1 MSNSA
6 FEQNVIALV
15 WDCDKTLISSYMQE
29 PLFRYFNI
37 DGAKF
42 WAEVNALKAR
52 YGAQGIS
59 VNSDTCYLN
68 HILTYVKAGIFKG
81 LSNKLLREFGKEL
94 KFYPGLPDFFG
105 EIKKLIE
112 EDPKYMAFD
121 IRVEHYVVSTGFA
134 ETIKGSAIAP
144 YVDGVF
150 GCEFIEDV
158 LQPGFL
164 DGNITLGSI
173 DHKGLQ
179 NDAVSNVT
187 LGSID
192 HKGLQNDAVSN
203 VPLGS
208 IDHKGLQN
216 DAVSNVTLGSIDHKG
231 LQNDAVSNVTLGSID
246 HKGFQNDAVSN
257 VTLEGG
263 TTDRVQEISQIACAL
278 DNTSKTRYLFEI
290 NKGSNKY
297 PETIDVNSSIAR
309 EVRRVPFQN
318 MVYIAD
324 GPSDVPAFSILN
336 YNGGSTFAVYP
347 KGDVKGFKQV
357 DALRRDGRVQM
368 FGEADY
374 SPATQSWMWLTEKA
388 RAIADKIVE
397 VKQAAIKNSAGAP
410 PTHLN

>member
-1 MSNSA
+1 MNHA
-6 FEQNVIALV
+6 PFEQNIIAMV
-15 WDCDKTLISSYMQE
+15 WDCDKTLISKYMQD
-29 PLFRYFNI
+29 PLFRHYGI
-37 DGAKF
+37 DDGQF
-42 WAEVNALKAR
+42 WAEVNGLKLR
-52 YGAQGIS
+52 YGAQGIA

-81 LSNKLLREFGKEL
+81 LNNSLLREFGKEL
-94 KFYPGLPDFFG
+94 CFYPGLPGFFG
-105 EIKKLIE
+105 EVKKLIE
-112 EDPKYMAFD
+112 EDPKYKAFD
-121 IRVEHYVVSTGFA
+121 IRLEHYVVSTGFA

-144 YVDGVF
+144 YVDGIF

-164 DGNITLGSI
+164 GDGAERSALSAPSKVAANDGGDANGNAAPHVIASPTGEAIHSI
-173 DHKGLQ
+173 
-179 NDAVSNVT
+179 N
-187 LGSID
+187 
-192 HKGLQNDAVSN
+192 
-203 VPLGS
+203 P
-208 IDHKGLQN
+208 
-216 DAVSNVTLGSIDHKG
+216 
-231 LQNDAVSNVTLGSID
+231 
-246 HKGFQNDAVSN
+246 
-257 VTLEGG
+257 
-263 TTDRVQEISQIACAL
+263 EINTPREIQQVACAL

-309 EVRRVPFQN
+309 TVRRVPFEN

-336 YNGGSTFAVYP
+336 NNGGSTFAVYP

-357 DALRRDGRVQM
+357 EALRRDGRVQM

-397 VKQAAIKNSAGAP
+397 AKQAAIKNSASAP
-410 PTHLN
+410 PGHLN

>member
-1 MSNSA
+1 MANSA

-29 PLFRYFNI
+29 PLFRHFNV
-37 DGAKF
+37 DGGKF
-42 WAEVNALKAR
+42 WAEVNALKSR

-112 EDPKYMAFD
+112 EDPKYKAFD

-134 ETIKGSAIAP
+134 ETIRGSAIAP
-144 YVDGVF
+144 FVDGVF

-164 DGNITLGSI
+164 DADSAAAGDAPRHPERSEGS
-173 DHKGLQ
+173 
-179 NDAVSNVT
+179 SN
-187 LGSID
+187 
-192 HKGLQNDAVSN
+192 
-203 VPLGS
+203 
-208 IDHKGLQN
+208 
-216 DAVSNVTLGSIDHKG
+216 
-231 LQNDAVSNVTLGSID
+231 
-246 HKGFQNDAVSN
+246 
-257 VTLEGG
+257 
-263 TTDRVQEISQIACAL
+263 EISQIACAL
-278 DNTSKTRYLFEI
+278 DNTSKTRYIFEI

-297 PETIDVNSSIAR
+297 PETIDVNSTIAR

-336 YNGGSTFAVYP
+336 TNSGSTFAVYP

>member
-1 MSNSA
+1 MANSA
-6 FEQNVIALV
+6 FEQNIIAMV
-15 WDCDKTLISSYMQE
+15 WDCDKTLISAYMQD
-29 PLFRYFNI
+29 PLFRHYGV

-59 VNSDTCYLN
+59 INSDTSYLN
-68 HILTYVKAGIFKG
+68 HILTYVKAGVFKG
-81 LSNKLLREFGKEL
+81 LNNKLLREFGKEL
-94 KFYPGLPDFFG
+94 KFYPGLPEFFG
-105 EIKKLIE
+105 EIKKTIE
-112 EDPKYMAFD
+112 EDPKYKAFD
-121 IRVEHYVVSTGFA
+121 IRLEHYVVSTGFA
-134 ETIKGSAIAP
+134 ETIRGSAIAP
-144 YVDGVF
+144 FVDGIF

-164 DGNITLGSI
+164 DDTRSQATGSRYG
-173 DHKGLQ
+173 DSK
-179 NDAVSNVT
+179 
-187 LGSID
+187 
-192 HKGLQNDAVSN
+192 
-203 VPLGS
+203 
-208 IDHKGLQN
+208 
-216 DAVSNVTLGSIDHKG
+216 
-231 LQNDAVSNVTLGSID
+231 
-246 HKGFQNDAVSN
+246 
-257 VTLEGG
+257 
-263 TTDRVQEISQIACAL
+263 EISQIACAL

-309 EVRRVPFQN
+309 DSRRVPFQN

-357 DALRRDGRVQM
+357 ESLRQDGRVQM

-388 RAIADKIVE
+388 RAIADKIVAT
-397 VKQAAIKNSAGAP
+397 KQAAIKNSAGAP

>member
-1 MSNSA
+1 MANSA
-6 FEQNVIALV
+6 FEQNIIAMV
-15 WDCDKTLISSYMQE
+15 WDCDKTLISAYMQD
-29 PLFRYFNI
+29 PLFRHYGV

-59 VNSDTCYLN
+59 INSDTSYLN
-68 HILTYVKAGIFKG
+68 HILTYVKAGVFKG
-81 LSNKLLREFGKEL
+81 LNNKLLREFGKEL
-94 KFYPGLPDFFG
+94 KFYPGLPEFFG
-105 EIKKLIE
+105 EIKKTIE
-112 EDPKYMAFD
+112 EDPKYKAFD
-121 IRVEHYVVSTGFA
+121 IRLEHYVVSTGFA
-134 ETIKGSAIAP
+134 ETIRGSAIAP
-144 YVDGVF
+144 FVDGIF

-164 DGNITLGSI
+164 DDTRSQATGSRYE
-173 DHKGLQ
+173 DSK
-179 NDAVSNVT
+179 
-187 LGSID
+187 
-192 HKGLQNDAVSN
+192 
-203 VPLGS
+203 
-208 IDHKGLQN
+208 
-216 DAVSNVTLGSIDHKG
+216 
-231 LQNDAVSNVTLGSID
+231 
-246 HKGFQNDAVSN
+246 
-257 VTLEGG
+257 
-263 TTDRVQEISQIACAL
+263 EISQIACAL

-309 EVRRVPFQN
+309 DSRRVPFQN

-357 DALRRDGRVQM
+357 ESLRQDGRVQM

-388 RAIADKIVE
+388 RAIADKIVAS
-397 VKQAAIKNSAGAP
+397 KQAAIKNSAGAP